1 MTPLITVR
9 GPALSLPERDV
20 DTDIIYPARFLLV
33 TEREGLGRYAFFD
46 RRGTPGFPLA
56 AEQDAAPPVLIAGA
70 NFGCGSSREQA
81 PWALGGL
88 GVRVIIAESFGEIFQ
103 SNCIKN
109 GMLPICLDA
118 DTVADLH
125 AHAAGGARFV
135 VDLDRQEIVVDDA
148 APIPFAIDAEASESL
163 LNGWSEVARIRMLHG
178 ADIARFESA
187 QRRASPWLWPAAEK
201 EDQQ

>member
-1 MTPLITVR
+1 MTPLVTVR

-56 AEQDAAPPVLIAGA
+56 ADQDAAPPILIAGA

-88 GVRVIIAESFGEIFQ
+88 GVRVIVAESFGEIFE

-109 GMLPICLDA
+109 GMLPIRLNA
-118 DTVADLH
+118 AKVAHLH
-125 AHAAGGARFV
+125 HGAARGAEFL
-135 VDLDRQEIVVDDA
+135 VDLDRQMIVIDDA
-148 APIPFAIDAEASESL
+148 APIPFAIDAEARESL

-178 ADIARFESA
+178 ADIARFEAA
-187 QRRASPWLWPAAEK
+187 QHRTSPWLWPATEK